1 VTTTA
6 LTLGETIRA
15 ARLRT
20 KQSLREIA
28 RMLEITPSYLSD
40 IENDRRI
47 PAEPVLIVIAALLNL
62 DIGQLMAQAGRLSD
76 RAERYT
82 KQNPLVW
89 TLIERIAE
97 AKLTNAEIVSLIRMV
112 RETTS

>member
-1 VTTTA
+1 LTTTA

-40 IENDRRI
+40 IENNRRI
-47 PAEPVLIVIAALLNL
+47 PAVPVLIGITFLLNL

-89 TLIERIAE
+89 TLIERISEAE
-97 AKLTNAEIVSLIRMV
+97 LTEAEIMSLIRLI